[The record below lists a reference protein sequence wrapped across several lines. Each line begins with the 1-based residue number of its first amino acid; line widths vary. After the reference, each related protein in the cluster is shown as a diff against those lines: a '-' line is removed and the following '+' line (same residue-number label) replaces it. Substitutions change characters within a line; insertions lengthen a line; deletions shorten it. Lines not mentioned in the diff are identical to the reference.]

1 MVVST
6 KEVLGAL
13 SFKYDG
19 DWEKVYNA
27 LKNKIFLSDEE
38 VQNYRNKIS
47 TDYIFVTSKDYPRSF
62 INELHCPP
70 IVIYYK
76 GDLSLLTER
85 RNYNYIGIVGSRE
98 ASNYGREGVR
108 EIVKGLPKESVIVS
122 GLARGIDREAH
133 EAALDNGLKTIAVLG
148 SGIDYIFPK
157 ENAWLYKRIIDEG
170 GLILSEY
177 PCSTQP
183 KPDQFVFRNRIVA
196 AISDFLLIG
205 EAYERSGSSTTVNY
219 ALQAGKNV
227 GCIPYP
233 RGKNSLC
240 NRLIKDGAALIESAS
255 DLLNEIRR

>member
-76 GDLSLLTER
+76 GD
-85 RNYNYIGIVGSRE
+85 RE
-98 ASNYGREGVR
+98 SVR

>member
-1 MVVST
+1 M
-6 KEVLGAL
+6 
-13 SFKYDG
+13 
-19 DWEKVYNA
+19 
-27 LKNKIFLSDEE
+27 IDEE
-38 VQNYRNKIS
+38 VKNYRNKIS

-85 RNYNYIGIVGSRE
+85 RNYNYIGIVGSRD
-98 ASNYGREGVR
+98 ASNYGRESVR
-108 EIVKGLPKESVIVS
+108 EIVKGLPKESIIVS

-183 KPDQFVFRNRIVA
+183 KPDQFVFRNRI
-196 AISDFLLIG
+196 L
-205 EAYERSGSSTTVNY
+205 
-219 ALQAGKNV
+219 
-227 GCIPYP
+227 
-233 RGKNSLC
+233 
-240 NRLIKDGAALIESAS
+240 
-255 DLLNEIRR
+255 